1 MNTTTT
7 RQVDGLRQGIA
18 GFLVFLFP
26 FIALMHRSG
35 TSAASFGF
43 LVMAL
48 VYWRECRGALGRAW
62 PQVRWVVLAF
72 AIHFVY
78 ALALFALRA
87 DGELS
92 SVEKPARMFF
102 SVSAMLV
109 VLAFRPRRRAF
120 YWGVALGA
128 LAGAVFVGYQ
138 RFGLGMDRPGGTM
151 NAITFGDL
159 SLALGL
165 VAIAAATELRTV
177 RHALVLITGAIA
189 GLAGLLFTG
198 TRGALVGLAVSLA
211 VFLRFSAHV
220 RSRIVL
226 ALAAAGA
233 AMFVVAYFIP
243 ETGVQARIDEG
254 LVDVR
259 TYRAGGEVNT
269 RVGTRLEL
277 WKAGSILAAE
287 RPWFGQEDKAFH
299 ARMEQLVRD
308 GRLDKAVLPLAH
320 LHNDAL
326 QKLVTGGVFGLA
338 AWLSILVAPFMFFR
352 SQLRQ
357 AGGDRRAAAPALAG
371 LVVVA
376 SYASFGLTEVIFW
389 SVGGSLFYSLM
400 VFLLMGFCLN
410 AKESDGN

>member
-1 MNTTTT
+1 MNTIKNQ
-7 RQVDGLRQGIA
+7 QVDGLRQGIA

-26 FIALMHRSG
+26 FIALMHRSAV
-35 TSAASFGF
+35 SAASFFF
-43 LVMAL
+43 LIMAL
-48 VYWRECRGALGRAW
+48 ACARECRAAFATAW

-72 AIHFVY
+72 GAHFLY
-78 ALALFALRA
+78 TLATFALRA
-87 DGELS
+87 DGELA

-102 SVSAMLV
+102 SVTAMLL

-120 YWGVALGA
+120 YWGVTLGA
-128 LAGAVFVGYQ
+128 LAGALYVGYQ

-165 VAIAAATELRTV
+165 VAIASATELRTV
-177 RHALVLITGAIA
+177 RHALMLITGAIA

-198 TRGALVGLAVSLA
+198 TRGALVGLAVSLV

-220 RSRIVL
+220 RSRVVL

-277 WKAGSILAAE
+277 WKAGAILAGE
-287 RPWFGQEDKAFH
+287 KPWFGQEDKAFH
-299 ARMEQLVRD
+299 ARMDELVRE

-338 AWLSILVAPFMFFR
+338 AWLPILVAPFMFFR
-352 SQLRQ
+352 RQLHE
-357 AGGDRRAAAPALAG
+357 ASGDRRAAAPALAG

-410 AKESDGN
+410 AKENDAN

>member
-7 RQVDGLRQGIA
+7 RQVADLRQGVA

-26 FIALMHRSG
+26 LIALMHRSAI
-35 TSAASFGF
+35 SAASFGF
-43 LVMAL
+43 LLMAL
-48 VYWRECRGALGRAW
+48 VHARQSRAALVRAW
-62 PQVRWVVLAF
+62 PQARWVVLAF
-72 AIHFVY
+72 GAHFLYTV
-78 ALALFALRA
+78 ALFALRD
-87 DGELS
+87 DGLLS
-92 SVEKPARMFF
+92 SLEKPGRMFF
-102 SVSAMLV
+102 SVTAMLV
-109 VLAFRPRRRAF
+109 VLAFRPRRRGF

-128 LAGAVFVGYQ
+128 LAGAIYVGYQ
-138 RFGLGMDRPGGTM
+138 RFALGMDRPGGTM

-165 VAIAAATELRTV
+165 VAIAAATELRTA
-177 RHALVLITGAIA
+177 RQAIVLITGAVG

-220 RSRIVL
+220 RSRVVL
-226 ALAAAGA
+226 ALAGAAA
-233 AMFVVAYFIP
+233 AMFIVAYFIP

-259 TYRAGGEVNT
+259 AYRAGGEVNT

-277 WKAGSILAAE
+277 WKAAGILVAE
-287 RPWFGQEDKAFH
+287 KPWFGQPKAAVR
-299 ARMEQLVRD
+299 ARIAELVQE

-326 QKLVTGGVFGLA
+326 QTLATGGVFGLA
-338 AWLSILVAPFMFFR
+338 AWLSVLVAPFMFFR
-352 SQLRQ
+352 RQLHD
-357 AGGDRRAAAPALAG
+357 ALGRRAAAPALAG

-389 SVGGSLFYSLM
+389 SLGGSLFYSLM

-410 AKESDGN
+410 AKENDGN